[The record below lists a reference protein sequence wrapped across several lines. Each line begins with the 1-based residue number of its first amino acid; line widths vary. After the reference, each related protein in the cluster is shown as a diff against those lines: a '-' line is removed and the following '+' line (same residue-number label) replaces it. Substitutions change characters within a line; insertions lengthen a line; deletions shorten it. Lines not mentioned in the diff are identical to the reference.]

1 METSLVPIIKSKT
14 GNSSNKNNYRPIA
27 LVTAE
32 SKLFEICILEILEM
46 YLVTNDQQIGF
57 NSKHATDM
65 CILL

>member
-46 YLVTNDQQIGF
+46 YLVTIDQQFGF

-65 CILL
+65 SILL